1 MTMPR
6 GRQPR
11 SGTPLEANRRTELLR
26 AAARLFV
33 EKGFAATT
41 TRDIADAVGMRS
53 GSPFY
58 HFRSKQD
65 LLKAVMIGGLE
76 SGYARMQSAIEGI
89 DDPAQRL
96 RVLVRTHLGNL
107 LEGDCHAPMLLSE
120 SRSLDA
126 LARAEIALVFDHY
139 QIPWQ
144 TTLDELAA
152 QGKIASAAAPVRLFL
167 FGMLNW
173 TSQWY
178 RSDGPL
184 TLDELTDQALVMLLG
199 GHGVTTG
206 QPHETSQT
214 N

>member
-1 MTMPR
+1 MSR
-6 GRQPR
+6 GRK
-11 SGTPLEANRRTELLR
+11 PLSAATEANRRAELLH

-58 HFRSKQD
+58 HFRSKQE
-65 LLKAVMIGGLE
+65 LLKAVMIDGLE
-76 SGYARMQSAIEGI
+76 GGYARIESAIEGI
-89 DDPAQRL
+89 DDAAQRL
-96 RVLVRTHLGNL
+96 HVLVRTHLGNL

-126 LARAEIALVFDHY
+126 AEQAEIAAAFDRY

-144 TTLDELAA
+144 KTLDELAA
-152 QGKIASAAAPVRLFL
+152 QGKIASAVTPVRLLL

-173 TSQWY
+173 SSQWY

-184 TLDELTDQALVMLLG
+184 SIDQLADQAVALLLG
-199 GHGVTTG
+199 
-206 QPHETSQT
+206 QR
-214 N
+214 